1 MRNIHVCTNKII
13 KFRDLIRH
21 EDRDQRH
28 LNPLLARPPR
38 NAQ

>member
-1 MRNIHVCTNKII
+1 MYTNVI

-21 EDRDQRH
+21 EDQDQRH
-28 LNPLLARPPR
+28 LNPLLARPR